1 MEILIWIGIG
11 VIAGFAVVAGF
22 FVRREFIVRRGGTIE
37 LSIRLST
44 LVDGRG
50 WAPGYARFAGD
61 ELRWYRMFSLAF
73 RPRRILPRRGMTVQG
88 RRLPEGNERLVLP
101 EGWVV
106 LRCLVPRGSVEI
118 AMPQATVTGFLSW
131 IEAAPPGAVSPRLAS

>member
-11 VIAGFAVVAGF
+11 VVAGF
-22 FVRREFIVRRGGTIE
+22 VVMAGFFIRRELIVRRGGTIE

-50 WAPGYARFAGD
+50 WAPGYARFSGD
-61 ELRWYRMFSLAF
+61 ELRWYRMFSLAL
-73 RPRRILPRRGMTVQG
+73 RPRRILPRKGMAVEA

-101 EGWVV
+101 DGWVV
-106 LRCLVPRGSVEI
+106 LRCMIPRGRIEI
-118 AMPQATVTGFLSW
+118 AMPQTTVTGFLSW